1 MEIVNLGI
9 QIIPKA
15 EAASQY
21 AIIDK
26 AIEVVQQSGL
36 TYVVCPFET
45 VIEGEYSRVLEV
57 VEAMQQA
64 CYAAGATEVLV
75 NIRLQRRFNQ
85 AVAIAEKTGKYR

>member
-9 QIIPKA
+9 QIIPKTA
-15 EAASQY
+15 GDQY
-21 AIIDK
+21 AVIDQ
-26 AIEVVQQSGL
+26 AIQVVQQSGL
-36 TYVVCPFET
+36 KYLVCPFET
-45 VIEGEYSRVLEV
+45 VIEGEYARVLQV

-85 AVAIAEKTGKYR
+85 DVAIEEKTGKYR